1 MNGGASGKE
10 DGTDGDV
17 GEENIV
23 MMMMTM
29 RVMMTMPMIVH
40 VVMMMTMVMLTMLP
54 PLARATRS
62 RVRHDLY
69 YSIISPLAGFFVR
82 RAEVRGGR

>member
-1 MNGGASGKE
+1 
-10 DGTDGDV
+10 
-17 GEENIV
+17 

-69 YSIISPLAGFFVR
+69 DSISSPLAGFFVR
-82 RAEVRGGR
+82 RAEVRDAL